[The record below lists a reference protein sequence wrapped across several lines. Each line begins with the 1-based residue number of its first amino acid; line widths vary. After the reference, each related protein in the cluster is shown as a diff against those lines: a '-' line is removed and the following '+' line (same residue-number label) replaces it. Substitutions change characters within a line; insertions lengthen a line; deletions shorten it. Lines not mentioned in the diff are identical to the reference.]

1 MMWERGRM
9 KGNVVGK
16 REDDGRKRKRKKEC
30 FFFNIFPRSHDCDQ
44 QQLPG
49 CGWCD
54 LNAF

>member
-1 MMWERGRM
+1 M
-9 KGNVVGK
+9 KDDVVGK
-16 REDDGRKRKRKKEC
+16 REDDGRKRKRKKERVA

>member
-1 MMWERGRM
+1 MMLWERG
-9 KGNVVGK
+9 
-16 REDDGRKRKRKKEC
+16 EDDGRKRKRKKERVT